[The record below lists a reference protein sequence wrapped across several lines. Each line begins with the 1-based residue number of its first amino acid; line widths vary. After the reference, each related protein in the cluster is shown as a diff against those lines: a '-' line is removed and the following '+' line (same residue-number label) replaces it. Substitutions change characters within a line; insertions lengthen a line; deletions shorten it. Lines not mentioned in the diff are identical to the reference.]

1 MRTRCV
7 FYGDLYPNL
16 ECYDRDT
23 ATILR
28 QLILARKKF
37 AYGPLVDYFEHKNCI
52 GFVRLG
58 SEQHP
63 GCAVVISNEVSGCVI
78 TTSFSSP
85 LNMIPCFT
93 IIVPPGLSSG
103 CILTRSA
110 F

>member
-1 MRTRCV
+1 MGTRCV

-23 ATILR
+23 AAILR
-28 QLILARKKF
+28 QLILARKRF

-58 SEQHP
+58 SKQYP
-63 GCAVVISNEVSGCVI
+63 GCAVVVSNETPGCAI

-85 LNMIPCFT
+85 LNMMPCFT
-93 IIVPPGLSSG
+93 MIALLGLLSG
-103 CILTRSA
+103 CMLTRSES
-110 F
+110 